1 MGNRFRYIDEEI
13 KEGKTAKQVLN
24 EMAKEANVDI
34 TVVGQHG
41 RKGPKADPTVM
52 GSAVQY
58 LSVQSAGPVM
68 IIKDHKTRKDRP
80 NGYTLA
86 ACVDGS
92 AKSHKSLQLLT
103 RMKSAEDKIY
113 IIIAEQE
120 HVNAEEVSEKIK
132 TELQS
137 YGCNPDSATIQIL
150 KH

>member
-1 MGNRFRYIDEEI
+1 MGNRFSYLDEEI
-13 KEGKTAKQVLN
+13 QQGKTAKQVLN
-24 EMAKEANVDI
+24 EMAKEAKADI

-68 IIKDHKTRKDRP
+68 ILKDHKTRKERP

-92 AKSHKSLQLLT
+92 AKSHKSLKLLT
-103 RMKSAEDKIY
+103 QMKSPEDKIY

-120 HVNAEEVSEKIK
+120 HVDASEVS
-132 TELQS
+132 
-137 YGCNPDSATIQIL
+137 
-150 KH
+150 